1 MSAVPLASDVDAVCL
16 TCFVTDHSTSK
27 SKRRFVNNQNT
38 CSLTSSEYNLLKH
51 SRLQRPTE
59 RERERERE
67 ISMHVSEENI
77 RSPTP
82 LSNTLRLK
90 PEQVIKYSFLTP
102 RLPNKTLGGPF
113 GPGTLTHPQAQE
125 REIEREAKVVVSHTP
140 SKAPGNWGALMAE
153 GPDLHLLPE
162 GRIRKSVRFSI
173 QDSSATRK
181 HSYTVADG
189 CVFSMLRVAVS
200 KSQISALALKK
211 LGPKGADESGA
222 HQRGR
227 QPPERS
233 ESVPK
238 VQRLAV

>member
-59 RERERERE
+59 RERERE

-82 LSNTLRLK
+82 SSNTLRLK
-90 PEQVIKYSFLTP
+90 PEQVIKHSFLTP

-113 GPGTLTHPQAQE
+113 GLGTLTRPQAQE
-125 REIEREAKVVVSHTP
+125 RERERERGKGCGVTYPLES
-140 SKAPGNWGALMAE
+140 PGNWGALMAE
-153 GPDLHLLPE
+153 GPDLPLLPE
-162 GRIRKSVRFSI
+162 GIIRKSVRFSI
-173 QDSSATRK
+173 HSSATRK